1 MAEEAGATT
10 EAAGEWRHESG
21 YILTNDPER
30 VDLEALHRFL
40 STEAYWSVDI
50 TKERVAL
57 AVLPLSSIYYFLTNN
72 NLIFVHLLLI

>member
-1 MAEEAGATT
+1 MAEEAGAGAGAGATT

-57 AVLPLSSIYYFLTNN
+57 AVLPSHPFI
-72 NLIFVHLLLI
+72 IF